1 MKMREKEA
9 EMRSYFE
16 IPRPPEIDFSDFP
29 RDQRLKSRGSSVSTT
44 APVVEVIN
52 LDVGSSSIASSHTP
66 TLPPPSAASLGSGD
80 DSPFRGGDDIERLIA
95 ERIAARQRD
104 MEEITEQMKASMPP
118 SQQQQ
123 QPLPLKEYDP
133 NEFMPAQMASP
144 PTPLP
149 SSLHSEETRKVRFQ
163 EDTNPIFLKLKR
175 KPMINDE

>member
-1 MKMREKEA
+1 
-9 EMRSYFE
+9 
-16 IPRPPEIDFSDFP
+16 
-29 RDQRLKSRGSSVSTT
+29 
-44 APVVEVIN
+44 
-52 LDVGSSSIASSHTP
+52 
-66 TLPPPSAASLGSGD
+66 
-80 DSPFRGGDDIERLIA
+80 
-95 ERIAARQRD
+95 